1 MKKNLLSTALFFTT
15 AISSFPASAQTK
27 ATTEAF
33 DQPIELQVGGYMT
46 WYGTYGNQ
54 RKTTMTYTGRTVDNY
69 NHADLMGNG
78 EVYFSGKTTLENG
91 VEIGAMI
98 QLKAGTDSDTSNH
111 VIDETYITVDSKIG
125 RVIAG
130 NVKNV
135 SNQMSVTS
143 PSASSIGVQET
154 DFTRILVV
162 PVGFAYNKATYAL
175 LDDVSTKMSY
185 ITPTFSDLT
194 FGVSIM
200 PGNKTKGKD
209 SNALLIPNDGI
220 KLFKYGADA
229 AALYEHD
236 FGSFN
241 LSASATYTVYKPN
254 IRANAGLNNVI
265 PEAAEVKEKTIK
277 EYGGG
282 LNIGIG
288 NWKFGGSYH
297 YTNMSMETAAFLN
310 PFANVARGAA
320 WDAGVMFTAGP
331 LETSVNVLQSRA
343 NSLTVEGKKDIY
355 TQYQLAGKYNII
367 KGVSAFANLGYMNF
381 KSASDLRE
389 LSNKGPVVAIG
400 MNLNF

>member
-1 MKKNLLSTALFFTT
+1 MKKHFLYAALISATT
-15 AISSFPASAQTK
+15 VLSFPALAQTK
-27 ATTEAF
+27 ATAEKL

-54 RKTTMTYTGRTVDNY
+54 RKMTTTNTGRPVGEY
-69 NHADLMGNG
+69 NNFDLMGNG
-78 EVYFSGKTTLENG
+78 EVYFSGKTKLKNG

-111 VIDETYITVDSKIG
+111 VIDETYMTVDSKIG
-125 RVIAG
+125 RIIAG

-143 PSASSIGVQET
+143 PTASSLSVQET

-162 PVGFAYNKATYAL
+162 PAGFAYNKATYAL

-209 SNALLIPNDGI
+209 SNNLLIPNDGI
-220 KLFKYGADA
+220 KLFKYGVDA

-236 FGSFN
+236 FDGYS

-254 IRANAGLNNVI
+254 LQANAN
-265 PEAAEVKEKTIK
+265 PAKEKNIK

-288 NWKFGGSYH
+288 NWTIGGSYH
-297 YTNMSMETAAFLN
+297 YTHMSMDTAAFLN
-310 PFANVARGAA
+310 PFANVAKGAA
-320 WDAGVMFTAGP
+320 WDAGVKFTAGP
-331 LETSVNVLQSRA
+331 VETSANVLQSRA
-343 NSLTVEGKKDIY
+343 ESLTVNGKKDIY
-355 TQYQLAGKYNII
+355 TQYQLSGKYNII
-367 KGVSAFANLGYMNF
+367 KGVSAFADLGYMYF
-381 KSASDLRE
+381 RSASNNRA
-389 LSNKGPVVAIG
+389 LSNKGPVAAVG
-400 MNLNF
+400 MNLSF